1 MFRLLKPRQCIFV
14 GPWCPIGSRWPCSR
28 ILSAHSLAATPVSTP
43 SSRAL
48 LNSRRIWKFV
58 IVDELKFDTDSP
70 RGSFAYTRLIR
81 VPDWNASVASVQLC
95 KDLVHQLHLRFIHYV
110 QVKQNPKGQSK
121 LANGVAS
128 QAVVK
133 MEGEGEHWDWGLRFN
148 SL

>member
-1 MFRLLKPRQCIFV
+1 MFLNASSRMALLP
-14 GPWCPIGSRWPCSR
+14 
-28 ILSAHSLAATPVSTP
+28 LSAAYHVSIRRYSKPPQFCCRSSSLSCC
-43 SSRAL
+43 
-48 LNSRRIWKFV
+48 V
-58 IVDELKFDTDSP
+58 IIDELKFDTDSP